1 MLPVFLKRLAVLAA
15 AFTFAFSPL
24 VAQAADHTLR
34 LSTLFRPGSDGG
46 QAAEQFAKEVNRRS
60 NGRVEVKV
68 FPASQLG
75 DWVETHSQLMQGAID
90 IGLQPLSTNFDRRLS
105 IAWFPYIAPT
115 YSEAQTVFSA
125 DGFAYKLVDDMIA
138 PQGLRLLGVYSA
150 GMGGAGFAK
159 PVPNPADV
167 EGERGLRVRVWPG
180 GTTHRSLM
188 EGFGYQVTTV
198 PWAELYTAMQTG
210 VVDGQIGGTA
220 EMALDNFKDITN
232 TWVQYNDHLELA
244 WFVINAERMGALPEQ
259 YQKIILEVAQ
269 EISHKRFDDVREAD
283 RRFLDVMEEAGIN
296 VVRFEEETLQKLA
309 DFTRKEVWPKIGAE
323 LDAEVMKR
331 LNQAVGL

>member
-1 MLPVFLKRLAVLAA
+1 MHVPLRKFLALSAAVL
-15 AFTFAFSPL
+15 TLGLTPL
-24 VAQAADHTLR
+24 AAQAAETTLR
-34 LSTLFRPGSDGG
+34 LSTLFRPDSDGG
-46 QAAEQFAKEVNRRS
+46 KAAQQFAD
-60 NGRVEVKV
+60 EVKARSKGRLEVTV

-90 IGLQPLSTNFDRRLS
+90 IGLQPLSTNFDRRLAV
-105 IAWFPYIAPT
+105 AWFPYIAPT
-115 YSEAQTVFSA
+115 YAEAQEVFSA

-150 GMGGAGFAK
+150 GMGGAGFTKA
-159 PVPNPADV
+159 VPEPTNPQTK
-167 EGERGLRVRVWPG
+167 RGLRVRVWPG
-180 GTTHRSLM
+180 GTTHRNLM
-188 EGFGYQVTTV
+188 EEFGYQVATV

-220 EMALDNFKDITN
+220 EMALDNFKDITK

-244 WFVINAERMGALPEQ
+244 WFVINAERLESLPEQ
-259 YQKIILEVAQ
+259 DRAIVLAVAQ

-283 RRFLDVMEEAGIN
+283 NKYLKTMEEAGIE
-296 VVRFEEETLQKLA
+296 VVRFDDATLEKFATYTRQK
-309 DFTRKEVWPKIGAE
+309 VWPQIASE
-323 LDAEVMKR
+323 LDEATMQR